1 MIFFIII
8 PIQGIILLKFNIN
21 TVQGKFGTL
30 DQTEKAAKTL
40 FVYRNLD

>member
-8 PIQGIILLKFNIN
+8 PMQGIILLKFNIY

-30 DQTEKAAKTL
+30 DQTEKAAKNIIW
-40 FVYRNLD
+40 V